1 MQKSTI
7 ETLDLEKLSI
17 SARDFIESLS
27 LDGFTLEQI
36 KTLCKDRETG
46 LSKEVHSFL
55 CKENKCTDNTEANN
69 AAEKSESARMSC
81 GETLKRMFIET
92 PIAVGYA
99 NSVINAASEVSEE
112 RCKET
117 FGRDISAPVRVDCVC
132 ESIITMFKDPDC
144 PVDKDKFL
152 RGVVAFM
159 LAHQRTQAIAKQTG
173 KSFAEAAADFYK
185 SNKKEESNG

>member
-17 SARDFIESLS
+17 TARDFIESLS

-36 KTLCKDRETG
+36 KTLCKDRETE
-46 LSKEVHSFL
+46 LTKEVHSFL
-55 CKENKCTDNTEANN
+55 CKENKCPDNTEANN

-81 GETLKRMFIET
+81 GETLKRMLIE
-92 PIAVGYA
+92 PPMAVAYA
-99 NSVINAASEVSEE
+99 NAVINAASEVSEE
-112 RCKET
+112 CCKKGTGE
-117 FGRDISAPVRVDCVC
+117 DIPEPVRVDFVC
-132 ESIITMFKDPDC
+132 RAIIYMFKDPDC

-159 LAHQRTQAIAKQTG
+159 LAHQRIQANEKQTG
-173 KSFAEAAADFYK
+173 E